1 MNVKYVVAA
10 DFETSGFYHQKDH
23 FNSNI
28 TKSFEWRIEQLN
40 RRALL
45 PSGER
50 GGWSV
55 NTTLNPLARDRGYR
69 WEVHIDQA
77 PIDFWTIQGMKPRR
91 CAPRRSLHSPLSKA
105 ARTTACE
112 DR

>member
-40 RRALL
+40 RRATA
-45 PSGER
+45 PER
-50 GGWSV
+50 RAWWLERQHYAQSLRTRPGLSLGG
-55 NTTLNPLARDRGYR
+55 P
-69 WEVHIDQA
+69 H
-77 PIDFWTIQGMKPRR
+77 
-91 CAPRRSLHSPLSKA
+91 
-105 ARTTACE
+105 
-112 DR
+112 